1 MKLFNNILTFF
12 RALVVIAWSLFSGIF
27 GMLLL
32 LLTWSPK
39 TTQMITTKWIWSP
52 VMLGVCGVRVNLHN
66 KENIDLTASRVYV
79 ANHASQFDIVAL
91 CRVMPITLFYVVKN
105 ELKKVPIIGWYI
117 YLLGHIFVDRKNSE
131 SAKQSMKAAAQKI
144 KSGKNI
150 ISFAEGTRSKT
161 GELLMFR
168 RGPFIIAKEGNIDVV
183 PIAIEGSHHVLPSG
197 SFKPRSGVINIYVG
211 KVITSYEYQSLTVEE
226 LAALSRE
233 RVSKMLNNASI
244 KTIGDKSI

>member
-1 MKLFNNILTFF
+1 MKLFQGILAFIRT
-12 RALVVIAWSLFSGIF
+12 VVIIVWTLFSGIF

-32 LLTWSPK
+32 LITWSPK

-52 VMLGVCGVRVNLHN
+52 VLLGVSGVQVRLHG
-66 KENIDLTASRVYV
+66 EEYIDLKNPRVYV

-105 ELKKVPIIGWYI
+105 ELKKIPIIGWYI

-131 SAKQSMKAAAQKI
+131 SAKQSMKAAAEKI
-144 KSGKNI
+144 KSGKNL

-168 RGPFIIAKEGNIDVV
+168 RGPFIIAKEGNLDIV

-197 SFKPRSGVINIYVG
+197 SFTPRSGVIKIYIG
-211 KVITSYEYQSLTVEE
+211 KAIGHNEYQNMTVEE
-226 LAALSRE
+226 LAEHTRE
-233 RVSKMLNNASI
+233 KVKEMLP
-244 KTIGDKSI
+244 